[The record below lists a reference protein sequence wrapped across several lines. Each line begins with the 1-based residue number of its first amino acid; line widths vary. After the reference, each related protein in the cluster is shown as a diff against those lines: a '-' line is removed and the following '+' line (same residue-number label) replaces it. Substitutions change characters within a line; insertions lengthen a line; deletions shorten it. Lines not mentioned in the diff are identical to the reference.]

1 VEGGRDLSRS
11 RRPGSQERGPIG
23 AEVALGEKDIR
34 IELESAEL
42 RVFTQAL
49 LRDVRALEQLLQ
61 ENRIESGVRRIGLE
75 QELFLVDDMWR
86 PAPLAVEVLERIQD
100 PRVTS
105 EIGRF
110 NLEFN
115 LEPLLFG
122 GNCLRLMENRL
133 NELMEKVRVTVRD
146 LGAEVILTGI
156 LPTLRKS
163 DLTLDNM
170 VPADRYYALND
181 ALTRLRGGAY
191 DLRIKGTD
199 ELRVTHDSVMLEAA
213 NASFQVHFQVG
224 PEEFA
229 RLYNIAMAVTGPVL
243 AAAVN
248 SPLMLGRRLWS
259 ETRIAVFQQSVDT
272 RSPIPEIRDVPAR
285 VSFGREW
292 VDESVIEIFKS
303 DVSRFRVL
311 LGREIDEDPFEVM
324 KEGRVPSLKALQLFN
339 STVYRWNRACYGVA
353 NGVAHLR
360 IENRVLPSGP
370 SVRDEVANAAFWFG
384 LLSGLAEEVGDV
396 REAIAFDSVFT
407 NFLSA
412 ARHGLDAHL
421 TWLDG
426 EPVTAQKLICDTL
439 LPLARR
445 GLQVG
450 GIDSAD
456 IERYLDTVEAR
467 VDSRRTG
474 AHWQLSSLAHMGEMG
489 TMEERMA
496 ALVAATVERQR
507 HSRPVHEWERAEL
520 DEAGSWK
527 PSYLRVEQ
535 YMSTDLLT
543 VNEEEAIDL
552 VANLMDWHRIHH
564 VPVEDNEHR
573 LVGLVSHRP
582 LLRFLAS
589 DEGRRE
595 TGPTPVSRVM
605 VTDLVTVGP
614 ETSTLDA
621 IDVMRKHRISCLPVV
636 KDERLIG
643 IVTEH
648 DFMRIAGT
656 LLEEM
661 LRE

>member
-1 VEGGRDLSRS
+1 MGD
-11 RRPGSQERGPIG
+11 
-23 AEVALGEKDIR
+23 KDIR
-34 IELESAEL
+34 LELDSSEL

-49 LRDVRALEQLLQ
+49 LKDVRALEQLLQ
-61 ENRIESGVRRIGLE
+61 GDRIESGVRRIGLE

-86 PAPLAVEVLERIQD
+86 PAPIAVEALERIED

-110 NLEFN
+110 NLECN

-133 NELMEKVRVTVRD
+133 NDLLGTVRKTVRD
-146 LGAEVILTGI
+146 LGAEVALIGI

-163 DLTLDNM
+163 DLTMENM
-170 VPADRYYALND
+170 VPADRYYALNE
-181 ALTRLRGGAY
+181 ALTRLRGGSY
-191 DLRIKGTD
+191 ELRIKGTD
-199 ELRVTHDSVMLEAA
+199 ELRVTHDTVMLEAA

-229 RLYNIAMAVTGPVL
+229 KLYNIAMTVTGPVL

-248 SPLMLGRRLWS
+248 SPLMLGRRLWA

-272 RSPIPEIRDVPAR
+272 RSAISEIRDVPAR

-292 VDESVIEIFKS
+292 VDESAIEIFKS

-311 LGREIDEDPFEVM
+311 LGREIDEDPFEM
-324 KEGRVPSLKALQLFN
+324 MEQGRAPSLKALQLFN
-339 STVYRWNRACYGVA
+339 STVYRWNRACYGVSDE
-353 NGVAHLR
+353 VAHLR

-370 SVRDEVANAAFWFG
+370 SVRDEIANAAFWFG
-384 LLSGLAEEVGDV
+384 LMSGLAEEVEDI
-396 REAIAFDSVFT
+396 REVIGFDTVYK
-407 NFLSA
+407 NFLAA
-412 ARHGLDAHL
+412 ARHGLEAQL
-421 TWLDG
+421 VWFDG

-445 GLQVG
+445 GLEVG
-450 GIDSAD
+450 GIDAAD

-467 VDSRRTG
+467 VDSLRTG
-474 AHWQLSSLAHMGEMG
+474 SRWQLHSLADMGEKG
-489 TMEERMA
+489 TLEERMA

-507 HSRPVHEWERAEL
+507 HGRPIHEWGRAEIG
-520 DEAGSWK
+520 EAGGWK

-552 VANLMDWHRIHH
+552 VVNLMDWHRIHH

-573 LVGLVSHRP
+573 LIGLVSHRP

-589 DEGRRE
+589 DEGRGE
-595 TGPTPVSRVM
+595 EGPVPVSQVM
-605 VTDLVTVGP
+605 ATDLITVDP

-621 IDVMRKHRISCLPVV
+621 IDEMRRHRISCLPVV
-636 KDERLIG
+636 KDDRLIG
-643 IVTEH
+643 IVTER
-648 DFMRIAGT
+648 DFMRIAGQ

>member
-1 VEGGRDLSRS
+1 MGD
-11 RRPGSQERGPIG
+11 
-23 AEVALGEKDIR
+23 KDIR
-34 IELESAEL
+34 LELDSSEL

-49 LRDVRALEQLLQ
+49 LKDVRALEQLLQ
-61 ENRIESGVRRIGLE
+61 GDRIESGVRRIGLE

-86 PAPLAVEVLERIQD
+86 PAPIAVEALERIED

-110 NLEFN
+110 NLECN

-133 NELMEKVRVTVRD
+133 NDLLGTVRKTVRD
-146 LGAEVILTGI
+146 LGAEVALIGI

-163 DLTLDNM
+163 DLTMENM
-170 VPADRYYALND
+170 VPADRYYALNE
-181 ALTRLRGGAY
+181 ALTRLRGGSY
-191 DLRIKGTD
+191 ELRIKGTD
-199 ELRVTHDSVMLEAA
+199 ELRVTHDTVMLEAA

-229 RLYNIAMAVTGPVL
+229 KLYNIAMTVTGPVL

-248 SPLMLGRRLWS
+248 SPLMLGRRLWA

-272 RSPIPEIRDVPAR
+272 RSAISEIRDVPAR

-292 VDESVIEIFKS
+292 VDESAIEIFKS

-311 LGREIDEDPFEVM
+311 LGREIDEDPFEM
-324 KEGRVPSLKALQLFN
+324 MEQGRAPSLKALQLFN
-339 STVYRWNRACYGVA
+339 STVYRWNRACYGVSDE
-353 NGVAHLR
+353 VAHLR

-384 LLSGLAEEVGDV
+384 LLSGLAEEVEDI
-396 REAIAFDSVFT
+396 REVIDFDTVYK
-407 NFLSA
+407 NFLAA
-412 ARHGLDAHL
+412 ARHGLEAQL
-421 TWLDG
+421 VWFDG

-445 GLQVG
+445 GLEVG
-450 GIDSAD
+450 GIDAAD

-467 VDSRRTG
+467 VDSLRTG
-474 AHWQLSSLAHMGEMG
+474 SRWQLHSLADMGEKG
-489 TMEERMA
+489 TLEERMA

-507 HSRPVHEWERAEL
+507 HGRPIHEWGRAEIG
-520 DEAGSWK
+520 EAGGWK

-552 VANLMDWHRIHH
+552 VVNLMDWHRIHH

-589 DEGRRE
+589 DEGRGE
-595 TGPTPVSRVM
+595 EGPVPVSQVM
-605 VTDLVTVGP
+605 ATDLITVDP

-621 IDVMRKHRISCLPVV
+621 IDEMRRHRISCLPVV
-636 KDERLIG
+636 KDDRLIG
-643 IVTEH
+643 IVTER
-648 DFMRIAGT
+648 DFMRIAGQ

>member
-1 VEGGRDLSRS
+1 M
-11 RRPGSQERGPIG
+11 
-23 AEVALGEKDIR
+23 GEKDIR
-34 IELESAEL
+34 LELDSSDL

-49 LRDVRALEQLLQ
+49 LRDVRALDRLLQ
-61 ENRIESGVRRIGLE
+61 GDQIESGVRRIGLE

-86 PAPLAVEVLERIQD
+86 PAPVAVEALERIED

-110 NLEFN
+110 NLECN

-133 NELMEKVRVTVRD
+133 NELLDQVRKVVRD
-146 LGAEVILTGI
+146 LGAEVVLAGI

-163 DLTLDNM
+163 DLTIDNM

-181 ALTRLRGGAY
+181 ALTRLRGGNY

-248 SPLMLGRRLWS
+248 SPLMLGRRLWA

-272 RSPIPEIRDVPAR
+272 RSAISEIRDVPAR

-292 VDESVIEIFKS
+292 VDESVLEIFKS

-324 KEGRVPSLKALQLFN
+324 EEGRVPSLKALQLFN

-353 NGVAHLR
+353 DNVAHLR
-360 IENRVLPSGP
+360 IENRVLPCGP

-384 LLSGLAEEVGDV
+384 LLSGLAEEVDDI
-396 REAIAFDSVFT
+396 REVIAFDSVFT
-407 NFLSA
+407 NHLAA

-426 EPVTAQKLICDTL
+426 EPVTAQELICDRL
-439 LPLARR
+439 LPLARK
-445 GLQVG
+445 GLETR
-450 GIDSAD
+450 GIDAAD
-456 IERYLDTVEAR
+456 VERYLDTVEAR

-474 AHWQLSSLAHMGEMG
+474 ASWQLGSLADMGEKG
-489 TMEERMA
+489 TVEERMA
-496 ALVAATVERQR
+496 ALVAAMVERQK
-507 HSRPVHEWERAEL
+507 HARPVHEWGRAEL
-520 DEAGSWK
+520 GEAGSWK

-543 VNEEEAIDL
+543 VNEEEAVDL
-552 VANLMDWHRIHH
+552 VVNLMDWHRIHH
-564 VPVEDNEHR
+564 VPVEDNDHR

-589 DEGRRE
+589 DEGRSE
-595 TGPTPVSRVM
+595 EGPIPVKRVM
-605 VTDLVTVGP
+605 VTELVTVTP
-614 ETSTLDA
+614 ETSTLGA
-621 IDVMRKHRISCLPVV
+621 IEVMRKHRISCLPVV

-643 IVTEH
+643 IVTER
-648 DFMRIAGT
+648 DFMRIAGQ

>member
-1 VEGGRDLSRS
+1 M
-11 RRPGSQERGPIG
+11 
-23 AEVALGEKDIR
+23 GEKDIR
-34 IELESAEL
+34 IELNSSEL
-42 RVFTQAL
+42 RLFTQAL
-49 LRDVRALEQLLQ
+49 LRDVRALEQMLA
-61 ENRIESGVRRIGLE
+61 EDRIESGVRRIGVE

-86 PAPLAVEVLERIQD
+86 PAPVAVEALERIAD

-115 LEPLLFG
+115 LDPLLFG
-122 GNCLRLMENRL
+122 GNCLRLMENRVNDL
-133 NELMEKVRVTVRD
+133 LDRVRRTARD
-146 LGAEVILTGI
+146 LGAEVVLAGI

-163 DLTLDNM
+163 DLTIDNM

-181 ALTRLRGGAY
+181 ALTRLRGGDY

-229 RLYNIAMAVTGPVL
+229 RLYNFAMAVTGPVL

-272 RSPIPEIRDVPAR
+272 RSSISEIRDVPAR

-311 LGREIDEDPFEVM
+311 LAREIDEDPFEALA
-324 KEGRVPSLKALQLFN
+324 EGRVPSLKALQLFN

-353 NGVAHLR
+353 DDVAHLR
-360 IENRVLPSGP
+360 IENRVLPCGP
-370 SVRDEVANAAFWFG
+370 TVRDEVANAAFWFG
-384 LLSGLAEEVGDV
+384 MLSGLAEEVDDV
-396 REAIAFDSVFT
+396 REVLDFDDVFT
-407 NFLSA
+407 NFLAA
-412 ARHGLDAHL
+412 ARHGLEAHL
-421 TWLDG
+421 TWFDG
-426 EPVTAQKLICDTL
+426 EPVTAQELIIDTL

-445 GLQVG
+445 GLLG
-450 GIDSAD
+450 RGIDAAD
-456 IERYLDTVEAR
+456 VERYLDTVEAR

-474 AHWQLSSLAHMGEMG
+474 ARWQLNSLAQMGSMG
-489 TMEERMA
+489 TQEERMA

-507 HSRPVHEWERAEL
+507 HARPVHEWARAEL
-520 DEAGSWK
+520 EEAGSWK
-527 PSYLRVEQ
+527 PSFLRVEQ
-535 YMSTDLLT
+535 YMATDLLT

-564 VPVEDNEHR
+564 VPVEDNDHR
-573 LVGLVSHRP
+573 LVGLVSHRS

-589 DEGRRE
+589 DEARQEDR
-595 TGPTPVSRVM
+595 PIPVSRVM
-605 VTDLVTVGP
+605 VTDLITVTP
-614 ETSTLDA
+614 DTTTLEA
-621 IDVMRKHRISCLPVV
+621 IDLMRANKISCVPVV
-636 KDERLIG
+636 KDDRLVG

-661 LRE
+661 LRD

>member
-1 VEGGRDLSRS
+1 M
-11 RRPGSQERGPIG
+11 
-23 AEVALGEKDIR
+23 GEKDIR
-34 IELESAEL
+34 LELDSSDL

-49 LRDVRALEQLLQ
+49 LRDVRALDRLLQ
-61 ENRIESGVRRIGLE
+61 QGDQIESGVRRIGLE

-86 PAPLAVEVLERIQD
+86 PAPVAVEALERIED

-110 NLEFN
+110 NLECN

-133 NELMEKVRVTVRD
+133 NELLDQVRKVVRD
-146 LGAEVILTGI
+146 LGAEVVLAGI

-163 DLTLDNM
+163 DLTIDNM

-181 ALTRLRGGAY
+181 ALTRLRGGDY

-248 SPLMLGRRLWS
+248 SPLMLGRRLWA

-272 RSPIPEIRDVPAR
+272 RSAISEIRDVPAR

-292 VDESVIEIFKS
+292 VDESVLEIFKS

-311 LGREIDEDPFEVM
+311 LGREIDEDPFELM
-324 KEGRVPSLKALQLFN
+324 EEGRVPSLKALQLFN

-353 NGVAHLR
+353 DNVAHLR
-360 IENRVLPSGP
+360 IENRVLPCGP

-384 LLSGLAEEVGDV
+384 LLSGLAEEVDDI
-396 REAIAFDSVFT
+396 REVIAFDSVFT
-407 NFLSA
+407 NHLAA
-412 ARHGLDAHL
+412 ARHGLEAHL

-426 EPVTAQKLICDTL
+426 EPVTAQELICDRL
-439 LPLARR
+439 LPLARK
-445 GLQVG
+445 GLETR
-450 GIDSAD
+450 GIDAAD

-474 AHWQLSSLAHMGEMG
+474 ASWQLGSLADMGEKG
-489 TMEERMA
+489 TVEERMA
-496 ALVAATVERQR
+496 ALVAAMVERQK
-507 HSRPVHEWERAEL
+507 HARPVHEWARAEL
-520 DEAGSWK
+520 GEAGSWK

-543 VNEEEAIDL
+543 VNEEEAVDL
-552 VANLMDWHRIHH
+552 VVNLMDWHRIHH
-564 VPVEDNEHR
+564 VPVEDNDHR

-589 DEGRRE
+589 DEGRSE
-595 TGPTPVSRVM
+595 EGPIPVKRVM
-605 VTDLVTVGP
+605 VTDLVTVTP
-614 ETSTLDA
+614 ETPTLGA
-621 IDVMRKHRISCLPVV
+621 IEVMRQHRISCLPVV
-636 KDERLIG
+636 KDEKLIG
-643 IVTEH
+643 IVTER
-648 DFMRIAGT
+648 DFMRIAGQ

>member
-1 VEGGRDLSRS
+1 MGD
-11 RRPGSQERGPIG
+11 
-23 AEVALGEKDIR
+23 KDIR
-34 IELESAEL
+34 LELDSSEL

-49 LRDVRALEQLLQ
+49 LKDVRALEQLLQ
-61 ENRIESGVRRIGLE
+61 GDRIESGVRRIGLE

-86 PAPLAVEVLERIQD
+86 PAPIAVEALERIED

-110 NLEFN
+110 NLECN

-133 NELMEKVRVTVRD
+133 NDLLGTVRKTVRD
-146 LGAEVILTGI
+146 LGAEVALIGI

-163 DLTLDNM
+163 DLTMENM
-170 VPADRYYALND
+170 VPADRYYALNE
-181 ALTRLRGGAY
+181 ALTRLRGGSY
-191 DLRIKGTD
+191 ELRIKGTD
-199 ELRVTHDSVMLEAA
+199 ELRVTHDTVMLEAA

-229 RLYNIAMAVTGPVL
+229 KLYNIAMTVTGPVL

-248 SPLMLGRRLWS
+248 SPLMLGRRLWA

-272 RSPIPEIRDVPAR
+272 RSAISEIRDVPAR

-292 VDESVIEIFKS
+292 VDESAIEIFKS

-311 LGREIDEDPFEVM
+311 LGREIDEDPFEM
-324 KEGRVPSLKALQLFN
+324 MEQGRAPSLKALQLFN
-339 STVYRWNRACYGVA
+339 STVYRWNRACYGVSDE
-353 NGVAHLR
+353 VAHLR

-384 LLSGLAEEVGDV
+384 LLSGLAEEVEDI
-396 REAIAFDSVFT
+396 REVIDFDTVYK
-407 NFLSA
+407 NFLAA
-412 ARHGLDAHL
+412 ARHGLEAQL
-421 TWLDG
+421 VWFDG

-445 GLQVG
+445 GLEVG
-450 GIDSAD
+450 GIDAAD

-467 VDSRRTG
+467 VDSLRTG
-474 AHWQLSSLAHMGEMG
+474 SRWQLHSLANMGEKG
-489 TMEERMA
+489 TLEERMA

-507 HSRPVHEWERAEL
+507 HGRPIHEWGRAEIG
-520 DEAGSWK
+520 EAGGWK

-552 VANLMDWHRIHH
+552 VVNLMDWHRIHH

-589 DEGRRE
+589 DEGRGE
-595 TGPTPVSRVM
+595 EGPVPVSQVM
-605 VTDLVTVGP
+605 ATDLITVDP

-621 IDVMRKHRISCLPVV
+621 IDEMRRHRISCLPVV
-636 KDERLIG
+636 KDDRLIG
-643 IVTEH
+643 IVTER
-648 DFMRIAGT
+648 DFMRIAGQ

>member
-1 VEGGRDLSRS
+1 
-11 RRPGSQERGPIG
+11 
-23 AEVALGEKDIR
+23 LGEKDIR
-34 IELESAEL
+34 IELDSSDL
-42 RVFTQAL
+42 RVFTQGL
-49 LRDVRALEQLLQ
+49 LRELRALDHLLHQ
-61 ENRIESGVRRIGLE
+61 GLIESGVRRIGLE
-75 QELFLVDDMWR
+75 QELFLVDDQWR
-86 PAPLAVEVLERIQD
+86 PAPVAVQALERIKD
-100 PRVTS
+100 PRVTT

-133 NELMEKVRVTVRD
+133 NELLDKVRRTVRD
-146 LGAEVILTGI
+146 LGAEVVLTGI
-156 LPTLRKS
+156 LPTIRKS

-170 VPADRYYALND
+170 VPSERYYALND
-181 ALTRLRGGAY
+181 ALTRQRGGSY

-224 PEEFA
+224 PDEFA
-229 RLYNIAMAVTGPVL
+229 RLYNIAMAVTAPVL

-272 RSPIPEIRDVPAR
+272 RSAISEVRDIPAR

-311 LGREIDEDPFEVM
+311 LGREIDEDPFEAIE
-324 KEGRVPSLKALQLFN
+324 EGRVPTLKALQLFN

-353 NGVAHLR
+353 GGVAHLR

-370 SVRDEVANAAFWFG
+370 SLRDEVANAAFWFG
-384 LLSGLAEEVGDV
+384 LLSGVAEEVDDI
-396 REAIAFDSVFT
+396 RKAIAFDTVFT
-407 NFLSA
+407 NFLAA
-412 ARHGLDAHL
+412 ARHGLDAHM

-426 EPVTAQKLICDTL
+426 ETVTAQKLICDTL

-445 GLQVG
+445 GLQVR
-450 GIDSAD
+450 GIDAAD

-474 AHWQLSSLAHMGEMG
+474 AQWYLSSLAGMGEKG
-489 TMEERMA
+489 TLEERMA

-507 HSRPVHEWERAEL
+507 HSRPVHEWDRAEL
-520 DEAGSWK
+520 SEAGSWK

-573 LVGLVSHRP
+573 LVGLMSHRP

-589 DEGRRE
+589 DEARQAD
-595 TGPTPVSRVM
+595 GPIPVSSVM
-605 VTDLVTVGP
+605 VTDLVTAGP
-614 ETSTLDA
+614 ETTTLEA
-621 IDVMRKHRISCLPVV
+621 IELMRERRISCLPIV
-636 KDERLIG
+636 KDGRLIG
-643 IVTEH
+643 IITER

-661 LRE
+661 LRD

>member
-1 VEGGRDLSRS
+1 MGD
-11 RRPGSQERGPIG
+11 
-23 AEVALGEKDIR
+23 KDIR
-34 IELESAEL
+34 IELDSSEL

-61 ENRIESGVRRIGLE
+61 GDQIESGVRRIGLE

-86 PAPLAVEVLERIQD
+86 PAPVAVEALERIAD

-110 NLEFN
+110 NLECN

-133 NELMEKVRVTVRD
+133 NDLLETVRKTVRD
-146 LGAEVILTGI
+146 LGAEVVLAGI

-181 ALTRLRGGAY
+181 ALTRLRGGDY

-229 RLYNIAMAVTGPVL
+229 RLYNIATAVTGPVL

-248 SPLMLGRRLWS
+248 SPLMLGRRLWA

-272 RSPIPEIRDVPAR
+272 RNPMPEVRDVPAR

-292 VDESVIEIFKS
+292 VKDSVIEIFKS

-311 LGREIDEDPFEVM
+311 LGRAIDEDPFEVM
-324 KEGRVPSLKALQLFN
+324 QAGRVPSLEALQLFN

-353 NGVAHLR
+353 DGIAHLR
-360 IENRVLPSGP
+360 IENRVFPCGP

-384 LLSGLAEEVGDV
+384 LLSGLAEEVDDV
-396 REAIAFDSVFT
+396 REVIAFDSVFT

-421 TWLDG
+421 TWFDG

-445 GLQVG
+445 GLQVR
-450 GIDSAD
+450 GIDAAD

-474 AHWQLSSLAHMGEMG
+474 AQWQLSSLADMGEKG
-489 TMEERMA
+489 TVEERMA
-496 ALVAATVERQR
+496 GLVAATVERQR
-507 HSRPVHEWERAEL
+507 HGRPVHEWGRAQL
-520 DEAGSWK
+520 GEAGSWK
-527 PSYLRVEQ
+527 PSYLRLEQ

-543 VNEEEAIDL
+543 VNAEEAIDL

-595 TGPTPVSRVM
+595 EGPVPVSRVM
-605 VTDLVTVGP
+605 ITDLVTASP
-614 ETSTLDA
+614 ETSTLEA
-621 IDVMRKHRISCLPVV
+621 IDVMREHQISCLPVV
-636 KDERLIG
+636 RDDRLIG
-643 IVTEH
+643 IITER
-648 DFMRIAGT
+648 DFMRIAGQ

>member
-1 VEGGRDLSRS
+1 MGD
-11 RRPGSQERGPIG
+11 
-23 AEVALGEKDIR
+23 KDIR
-34 IELESAEL
+34 LELDSSEL

-49 LRDVRALEQLLQ
+49 LKDVRALEQLLQ
-61 ENRIESGVRRIGLE
+61 GDRIESGVRRIGLE

-86 PAPLAVEVLERIQD
+86 PAPIAVEALERIED

-110 NLEFN
+110 NLECN

-133 NELMEKVRVTVRD
+133 NDLLGTVRKTVRD
-146 LGAEVILTGI
+146 LGAEVALIGI

-163 DLTLDNM
+163 DLTMENM
-170 VPADRYYALND
+170 VPADRYYALNE
-181 ALTRLRGGAY
+181 ALTRLRGGSY
-191 DLRIKGTD
+191 ELRIKGTD
-199 ELRVTHDSVMLEAA
+199 ELRVTHDTVMLEAA

-229 RLYNIAMAVTGPVL
+229 KLYNIAMTVTGPVL

-248 SPLMLGRRLWS
+248 SPLMLGRRLWA

-272 RSPIPEIRDVPAR
+272 RSAISEIRDVPAR

-292 VDESVIEIFKS
+292 VDESAIEIFKS

-311 LGREIDEDPFEVM
+311 LGREIDEDPFEM
-324 KEGRVPSLKALQLFN
+324 MEQGRAPSLKALQLFN
-339 STVYRWNRACYGVA
+339 STVYRWNRACYGVSDE
-353 NGVAHLR
+353 VAHLR

-384 LLSGLAEEVGDV
+384 LMSGLAEEVEDI
-396 REAIAFDSVFT
+396 REVIDFDTVYK
-407 NFLSA
+407 NFLAA
-412 ARHGLDAHL
+412 ARHGLEAQL
-421 TWLDG
+421 VWFDG

-445 GLQVG
+445 GLEVG
-450 GIDSAD
+450 GIDAAD

-467 VDSRRTG
+467 VDSLRTG
-474 AHWQLSSLAHMGEMG
+474 SRWQLHSLADMGEKG
-489 TMEERMA
+489 TLEERMA

-507 HSRPVHEWERAEL
+507 HGRPIHEWGRAEIG
-520 DEAGSWK
+520 EAGGWK

-552 VANLMDWHRIHH
+552 VVNLMDWHRIHH

-573 LVGLVSHRP
+573 LIGLVSHRP

-589 DEGRRE
+589 DEGRGE
-595 TGPTPVSRVM
+595 EGPVPVSQVM
-605 VTDLVTVGP
+605 ATDLITVDP

-621 IDVMRKHRISCLPVV
+621 IDEMRRHRISCLPVV
-636 KDERLIG
+636 KDDRLIG
-643 IVTEH
+643 IVTER
-648 DFMRIAGT
+648 DFMRIAGQ

>member
-1 VEGGRDLSRS
+1 MGD
-11 RRPGSQERGPIG
+11 
-23 AEVALGEKDIR
+23 KDIR
-34 IELESAEL
+34 LELDSSEL

-49 LRDVRALEQLLQ
+49 LKDVRALEQLLQ
-61 ENRIESGVRRIGLE
+61 GDRIESGVRRIGLE

-86 PAPLAVEVLERIQD
+86 PAPIAVEALERIED

-110 NLEFN
+110 NLECN

-133 NELMEKVRVTVRD
+133 NDLLGTVRKTVRD
-146 LGAEVILTGI
+146 LGAEVALIGI

-163 DLTLDNM
+163 DLTMENM
-170 VPADRYYALND
+170 VPADRYYALNE
-181 ALTRLRGGAY
+181 ALTRLRGGSY
-191 DLRIKGTD
+191 ELRIKGTD
-199 ELRVTHDSVMLEAA
+199 ELRVTHDTVMLEAA

-229 RLYNIAMAVTGPVL
+229 KLYNIAMTVTGPVL

-248 SPLMLGRRLWS
+248 SPLMLGRRLWA

-272 RSPIPEIRDVPAR
+272 RSAISEIRDVPAR

-292 VDESVIEIFKS
+292 VDESAIEIFKS

-311 LGREIDEDPFEVM
+311 LGREIDEDPFEM
-324 KEGRVPSLKALQLFN
+324 MEQGRAPSLKALQLFN
-339 STVYRWNRACYGVA
+339 STVYRWNRACYGVSDE
-353 NGVAHLR
+353 VAHLR

-370 SVRDEVANAAFWFG
+370 SVRDEIANAAFWFG
-384 LLSGLAEEVGDV
+384 LMSGLAEEVEDI
-396 REAIAFDSVFT
+396 REVIGFDTVYK
-407 NFLSA
+407 NFLAA
-412 ARHGLDAHL
+412 ARHGLEAQL
-421 TWLDG
+421 VWFDG

-445 GLQVG
+445 GLEVG
-450 GIDSAD
+450 GIDAAD

-467 VDSRRTG
+467 VDSLRTG
-474 AHWQLSSLAHMGEMG
+474 SRWQLHSLADMGEKG
-489 TMEERMA
+489 TLEERMA

-507 HSRPVHEWERAEL
+507 HGRPIHEWGRAEIG
-520 DEAGSWK
+520 EAGGWK

-552 VANLMDWHRIHH
+552 VVNLMDWHRIHH

-589 DEGRRE
+589 DEGRGE
-595 TGPTPVSRVM
+595 EGPVPVSQVM
-605 VTDLVTVGP
+605 ATDLITVNP

-621 IDVMRKHRISCLPVV
+621 IDEMRRHRISCLPVV
-636 KDERLIG
+636 KDDRLIG
-643 IVTEH
+643 IVTER
-648 DFMRIAGT
+648 DFMRIAGQ

>member
-1 VEGGRDLSRS
+1 
-11 RRPGSQERGPIG
+11 
-23 AEVALGEKDIR
+23 LGDKDIR
-34 IELESAEL
+34 IELDSSEL

-61 ENRIESGVRRIGLE
+61 GDQIESGVRRIGLE

-86 PAPLAVEVLERIQD
+86 PAPVAVEALERIAD

-110 NLEFN
+110 NLECN

-133 NELMEKVRVTVRD
+133 NDLLETVRKTVRD
-146 LGAEVILTGI
+146 LGAEVVLAGI

-181 ALTRLRGGAY
+181 ALTRLRGGDY

-229 RLYNIAMAVTGPVL
+229 RLYNIATAVTGPVL

-248 SPLMLGRRLWS
+248 SPLMLGKRLWA

-272 RSPIPEIRDVPAR
+272 RNPMPEVRDVPAR

-292 VDESVIEIFKS
+292 VQESVIEIFKS

-311 LGREIDEDPFEVM
+311 LGRAIDEDPFEVM
-324 KEGRVPSLKALQLFN
+324 QEGRVPSLEALQLFN

-353 NGVAHLR
+353 DGTAHLR
-360 IENRVLPSGP
+360 IENRVFPCGP

-384 LLSGLAEEVGDV
+384 LLSGLAEEVDDV
-396 REAIAFDSVFT
+396 REVIAFDSVFT

-421 TWLDG
+421 TWFDG

-445 GLQVG
+445 GLQVR
-450 GIDSAD
+450 GIDAAD

-474 AHWQLSSLAHMGEMG
+474 AQWQLSSLADMGEKG
-489 TMEERMA
+489 TVEERMA
-496 ALVAATVERQR
+496 GLVAATVERQR
-507 HSRPVHEWERAEL
+507 HGRPVHEWGRAQL
-520 DEAGSWK
+520 GEAGSWK

-595 TGPTPVSRVM
+595 EGPVPVSRVM
-605 VTDLVTVGP
+605 ISDLVTASP
-614 ETSTLDA
+614 ETSTLEA
-621 IDVMRKHRISCLPVV
+621 IDVMREHRISCLPIVR
-636 KDERLIG
+636 DDRLIG
-643 IVTEH
+643 IITEH
-648 DFMRIAGT
+648 DFMRIAGQ

>member
-1 VEGGRDLSRS
+1 
-11 RRPGSQERGPIG
+11 
-23 AEVALGEKDIR
+23 LGDKDIR
-34 IELESAEL
+34 LELDSSEL

-49 LRDVRALEQLLQ
+49 LKDVRALEQLLQ
-61 ENRIESGVRRIGLE
+61 GDRIESGVRRIGLE

-86 PAPLAVEVLERIQD
+86 PAPIAVEALERIED

-110 NLEFN
+110 NLECN

-133 NELMEKVRVTVRD
+133 NDLLGTVRKTVRD
-146 LGAEVILTGI
+146 LGAEVALIGI

-163 DLTLDNM
+163 DLTMENM
-170 VPADRYYALND
+170 VPADRYYALNE
-181 ALTRLRGGAY
+181 ALTRLRGGSY
-191 DLRIKGTD
+191 ELRIKGTD
-199 ELRVTHDSVMLEAA
+199 ELRVTHDTVMLEAA

-229 RLYNIAMAVTGPVL
+229 KLYNIAMTVTGPVL

-248 SPLMLGRRLWS
+248 SPLMLGRRLWA

-272 RSPIPEIRDVPAR
+272 RSAISEIRDVPAR

-292 VDESVIEIFKS
+292 VDESAIEIFKS

-311 LGREIDEDPFEVM
+311 LGREIDEDPFEM
-324 KEGRVPSLKALQLFN
+324 MEQGRAPSLKALQLFN
-339 STVYRWNRACYGVA
+339 STVYRWNRACYGVSDE
-353 NGVAHLR
+353 VAHLR

-384 LLSGLAEEVGDV
+384 LMSGLAEEVEDI
-396 REAIAFDSVFT
+396 REVIDFDTVYK
-407 NFLSA
+407 NFLAA
-412 ARHGLDAHL
+412 ARHGLEAQL
-421 TWLDG
+421 VWFDG

-445 GLQVG
+445 GLEVG
-450 GIDSAD
+450 GIDAAD

-467 VDSRRTG
+467 VDSLRTG
-474 AHWQLSSLAHMGEMG
+474 SRWQLHSLADMGEKG
-489 TMEERMA
+489 TLEERMA

-507 HSRPVHEWERAEL
+507 HGRPIHEWGRAEIG
-520 DEAGSWK
+520 EAGGWK

-552 VANLMDWHRIHH
+552 VVNLMDWHRIHH

-589 DEGRRE
+589 DEGRGE
-595 TGPTPVSRVM
+595 EGPVPVSQVM
-605 VTDLVTVGP
+605 ATDLITVDP

-621 IDVMRKHRISCLPVV
+621 IDEMRRHRISCLPVV
-636 KDERLIG
+636 KDDRLIG
-643 IVTEH
+643 IVTER
-648 DFMRIAGT
+648 DFMRIAGQ

>member
-1 VEGGRDLSRS
+1 
-11 RRPGSQERGPIG
+11 
-23 AEVALGEKDIR
+23 LGDKNIR

-49 LRDVRALEQLLQ
+49 LRDVRALDQLLHANQ
-61 ENRIESGVRRIGLE
+61 IESGVRRIGLE

-86 PAPLAVEVLERIQD
+86 PAPVAVEVLERIKD
-100 PRVTS
+100 PRVTT

-133 NELMEKVRVTVRD
+133 NELLEKVRHTVRD
-146 LGAEVILTGI
+146 LGAEVILIGI

-248 SPLMLGRRLWS
+248 SPLMLGRRLWA

-272 RSPIPEIRDVPAR
+272 RNPLSEVRDVPAR

-324 KEGRVPSLKALQLFN
+324 KDGRIPSLKALQLFN

-360 IENRVLPSGP
+360 IENRVLPCGP

-384 LLSGLAEEVGDV
+384 LLSGLAEEVDDV
-396 REAIAFDSVFT
+396 REEIAFDSVFT

-412 ARHGLDAHL
+412 ARLGLDAHL
-421 TWLDG
+421 TWFDG

-439 LPLARR
+439 LPLARK
-445 GLQVG
+445 GLQVR
-450 GIDSAD
+450 GIDAAD

-474 AHWQLSSLAHMGEMG
+474 AQWQLGSLAGMGELG

-507 HSRPVHEWERAEL
+507 HGRPVHEWDRAEL
-520 DEAGSWK
+520 EEAGSWK

-564 VPVEDNEHR
+564 VPVEDNDHR

-595 TGPTPVSRVM
+595 QGPTPVRRVM

-614 ETSTLDA
+614 GTSTLEA
-621 IDVMRKHRISCLPVV
+621 IDVMRKHRVSCLPVV

-643 IVTEH
+643 IVTER

>member
-1 VEGGRDLSRS
+1 M
-11 RRPGSQERGPIG
+11 GPTV
-23 AEVALGEKDIR
+23 AEVALGDKDIR
-34 IELESAEL
+34 IELDSSEL

-49 LRDVRALEQLLQ
+49 LKDVRALEQLLQ
-61 ENRIESGVRRIGLE
+61 SDRIESGVRRIGLE

-86 PAPLAVEVLERIQD
+86 PAPIAVEALQRIED
-100 PRVTS
+100 SRVTS

-110 NLEFN
+110 NLECN

-133 NELMEKVRVTVRD
+133 NDLLGTVRKTVRD
-146 LGAEVILTGI
+146 LGAEVALIGI

-163 DLTLDNM
+163 DLTMENM

-181 ALTRLRGGAY
+181 ALTRLRGGSY

-199 ELRVTHDSVMLEAA
+199 ELRVTHDTVMLEAA

-229 RLYNIAMAVTGPVL
+229 KLYNIAMTVTGPVL

-248 SPLMLGRRLWS
+248 SPLMLGRRLWA

-272 RSPIPEIRDVPAR
+272 RSAISEIRDVPAR

-292 VDESVIEIFKS
+292 VDESAIEIFKS

-311 LGREIDEDPFEVM
+311 LGREIDEDPFEM
-324 KEGRVPSLKALQLFN
+324 MEQGRAPGLKALQLFN
-339 STVYRWNRACYGVA
+339 STVYRWNRACYGVSDE
-353 NGVAHLR
+353 VAHLR

-384 LLSGLAEEVGDV
+384 LMSGLAEEVNDI
-396 REAIAFDSVFT
+396 REVIDFDTVFK
-407 NFLSA
+407 NFLAA
-412 ARHGLDAHL
+412 ARHGLEAQL
-421 TWLDG
+421 VWFDG
-426 EPVTAQKLICDTL
+426 EHVTAQKLICETL
-439 LPLARR
+439 IPLARR
-445 GLQVG
+445 GLEVG
-450 GIDSAD
+450 GIDAAD

-467 VDSRRTG
+467 VDSLRTG
-474 AHWQLSSLAHMGEMG
+474 SRWQLHSLAEMGEKG
-489 TMEERMA
+489 TLEERMA

-507 HSRPVHEWERAEL
+507 HGRPIHEWGRAEIG
-520 DEAGSWK
+520 EAGGWK

-552 VANLMDWHRIHH
+552 VVNLMDWHRIHH

-589 DEGRRE
+589 DEGRAE
-595 TGPTPVSRVM
+595 ESPIPVSQVM
-605 VTDLVTVGP
+605 ATDLITVDP

-621 IDVMRKHRISCLPVV
+621 IDKMRRHRISCLPVV
-636 KDERLIG
+636 KDGRLIG
-643 IVTEH
+643 IVTER
-648 DFMRIAGT
+648 DFMRVAGQ

>member
-1 VEGGRDLSRS
+1 M
-11 RRPGSQERGPIG
+11 
-23 AEVALGEKDIR
+23 GEKDIR
-34 IELESAEL
+34 IELNSSEL
-42 RVFTQAL
+42 RLFTQAL
-49 LRDVRALEQLLQ
+49 LRDVRALEQMLA
-61 ENRIESGVRRIGLE
+61 EHRIESGVRRIGVE

-86 PAPLAVEVLERIQD
+86 PAPIAVEALERISD

-115 LEPLLFG
+115 LDPLLFG
-122 GNCLRLMENRL
+122 GNCLRLMENRVNDL
-133 NELMEKVRVTVRD
+133 LDRVRRTVRD
-146 LGAEVILTGI
+146 LGAEVVLAGI

-163 DLTLDNM
+163 DLTIDNM

-181 ALTRLRGGAY
+181 ALTRLRGGDY

-229 RLYNIAMAVTGPVL
+229 RLYNFAMAVTGPVL

-272 RSPIPEIRDVPAR
+272 RSAISEIRDVPAR

-311 LGREIDEDPFEVM
+311 LAREIDEDPFEALAAD
-324 KEGRVPSLKALQLFN
+324 RVPSLKALQLFN

-353 NGVAHLR
+353 DGVAHLR
-360 IENRVLPSGP
+360 IENRVLPCGP
-370 SVRDEVANAAFWFG
+370 TVRDEVANAAFWFG
-384 LLSGLAEEVGDV
+384 MLSGLAEEVDDI
-396 REAIAFDSVFT
+396 REILDFDDVFT
-407 NFLSA
+407 NFLAA
-412 ARHGLDAHL
+412 ARHGLEAHL
-421 TWLDG
+421 TWFDG
-426 EPVTAQKLICDTL
+426 EPVTAQELIIDTL

-445 GLQVG
+445 GLLSR
-450 GIDSAD
+450 GIDAAD
-456 IERYLDTVEAR
+456 VERYLDTVEAR

-474 AHWQLSSLAHMGEMG
+474 ARWQLNSLAQMGSMG
-489 TMEERMA
+489 TQEERMA

-507 HSRPVHEWERAEL
+507 HARPVHEWARAEL
-520 DEAGSWK
+520 EEAGSWK
-527 PSYLRVEQ
+527 PSFLRVEQ
-535 YMSTDLLT
+535 YMATDLLT

-564 VPVEDNEHR
+564 VPVEDNDHR
-573 LVGLVSHRP
+573 LVGLVSHRS

-589 DEGRRE
+589 DEARQEDR
-595 TGPTPVSRVM
+595 PIPVSRVM
-605 VTDLVTVGP
+605 VTDLITVPP
-614 ETSTLDA
+614 ETTTLEA
-621 IDVMRKHRISCLPVV
+621 IDIMRANKISCVPVV
-636 KDERLIG
+636 RDDRLVG

-661 LRE
+661 LRD

>member
-1 VEGGRDLSRS
+1 
-11 RRPGSQERGPIG
+11 
-23 AEVALGEKDIR
+23 LGEKDIR
-34 IELESAEL
+34 IELDSSDL

-49 LRDVRALEQLLQ
+49 LRDVRALDQLLHGDM
-61 ENRIESGVRRIGLE
+61 IESGVRRIGLE

-86 PAPLAVEVLERIQD
+86 PAPVAVEALERIDD

-115 LEPLLFG
+115 LDPLLFG

-133 NELMEKVRVTVRD
+133 NELLEKVRHTVRD
-146 LGAEVILTGI
+146 LGAEVVLAGI

-163 DLTLDNM
+163 DLSVDNM

-181 ALTRLRGGAY
+181 ALTRLRGSNY
-191 DLRIKGTD
+191 ELRIKGTD

-248 SPLMLGRRLWS
+248 SPLMLGRRLWA

-272 RSPIPEIRDVPAR
+272 RSPISEIRDVPAR

-311 LGREIDEDPFEVM
+311 LGREIDEDPFEM
-324 KEGRVPSLKALQLFN
+324 MSEGRVPSLKALQLFN

-353 NGVAHLR
+353 NDVAHLR
-360 IENRVLPSGP
+360 IENRVLPCGP

-384 LLSGLAEEVGDV
+384 LLSGLAEEVDDV
-396 REAIAFDSVFT
+396 REVIAFDSVYT

-412 ARHGLDAHL
+412 ARLGLEAHL
-421 TWLDG
+421 TWFDG
-426 EPVTAQKLICDTL
+426 EPVTAQALICDTL

-445 GLQVG
+445 GLQTR
-450 GIDSAD
+450 GIDAAD

-474 AHWQLSSLAHMGEMG
+474 ARWQLNSLASMGEKG
-489 TMEERMA
+489 TLEERMA

-507 HSRPVHEWERAEL
+507 HARPVHEWGRAEL

-543 VNEEEAIDL
+543 VNEDQAIDL

-589 DEGRRE
+589 DEGRGE
-595 TGPTPVSRVM
+595 DSPIPVSRVM
-605 VTDLVTVGP
+605 VTDLVTAGP
-614 ETSTLDA
+614 ETTTLEA
-621 IDVMRKHRISCLPVV
+621 IDLMREHRISCLPIV
-636 KDERLIG
+636 KEGRLIG

>member
-1 VEGGRDLSRS
+1 
-11 RRPGSQERGPIG
+11 
-23 AEVALGEKDIR
+23 LGDKDIR
-34 IELESAEL
+34 IELDSAEL

-49 LRDVRALEQLLQ
+49 LKDVRALESML
-61 ENRIESGVRRIGLE
+61 EGDAIESGVRRIGLE

-86 PAPLAVEVLERIQD
+86 PAPVAVEALEIIED

-110 NLEFN
+110 NLECN
-115 LEPLLFG
+115 LEPLLLG

-133 NELMEKVRVTVRD
+133 DDLLETVRRVVRD
-146 LGAEVILTGI
+146 LGAEVALIGI

-163 DLTLDNM
+163 DLTLENM

-181 ALTRLRGGAY
+181 ALNRLRGNDY

-229 RLYNIAMAVTGPVL
+229 RLYNIAMTATAPVL

-248 SPLMLGRRLWS
+248 SPLMLGRRLWH

-272 RSPIPEIRDVPAR
+272 RSAISEIRDVPAR

-292 VDESVIEIFKS
+292 VNESVIEIFRS

-311 LGREIDEDPFEVM
+311 LGRAIDEDPLEALE
-324 KEGRVPSLKALQLFN
+324 EGRVPFLKALQLFN

-353 NGVAHLR
+353 DGVAHLR
-360 IENRVLPSGP
+360 IENRVLPCGP
-370 SVRDEVANAAFWFG
+370 SVRDEIANAAFWFG
-384 LLSGLAEEVGDV
+384 LMSGLADEIHDV
-396 REAIAFDSVFT
+396 REVIDFDTVFT
-407 NFLSA
+407 NFLAA
-412 ARHGLDAHL
+412 ARHGLDAQL
-421 TWLDG
+421 TWFDG
-426 EPVTAQKLICDTL
+426 DTVTAQELICRTL

-445 GLQVG
+445 GLEIR

-474 AHWQLSSLAHMGEMG
+474 ARWQLHSLATMGRQG
-489 TMEERMA
+489 TLEERMA

-507 HSRPVHEWERAEL
+507 HGRPVHEWARAEIH
-520 DEAGSWK
+520 EAGGWK

-535 YMSTDLLT
+535 YMSTDL
-543 VNEEEAIDL
+543 
-552 VANLMDWHRIHH
+552 
-564 VPVEDNEHR
+564 
-573 LVGLVSHRP
+573 
-582 LLRFLAS
+582 
-589 DEGRRE
+589 RRR
-595 TGPTPVSRVM
+595 TCSP
-605 VTDLVTVGP
+605 
-614 ETSTLDA
+614 
-621 IDVMRKHRISCLPVV
+621 
-636 KDERLIG
+636 
-643 IVTEH
+643 
-648 DFMRIAGT
+648 
-656 LLEEM
+656 
-661 LRE
+661 